1 MILDSLRMEARLPL
15 DKVKRI
21 TDIIKSFQ
29 SRTSCT
35 KQELLSLLGH
45 LNFAC
50 RVTYPGRAFVSY
62 LIGLSCT
69 VKELHHHVKITTECR
84 LDLKMWSLFLQQWNG
99 ISFFL
104 DDEETTATQM
114 QFFTD
119 ATPSGFGG
127 YYDGKWFCGKF
138 DHDIIPADCKASM
151 TLFERYRVVMAVA
164 LWSKNWQRKR
174 ILVNCD
180 NVSTTEIINQH
191 RSKIPFIM
199 KFIRKLVWLQLQFN
213 FVIRARA
220 IPGSSNLIADAIS
233 RFQID
238 KFRQLAPQ
246 ADRLPITCL
255 PASDLVLF

>member
-1 MILDSLRMEARLPL
+1 
-15 DKVKRI
+15 
-21 TDIIKSFQ
+21 
-29 SRTSCT
+29 
-35 KQELLSLLGH
+35 
-45 LNFAC
+45 
-50 RVTYPGRAFVSY
+50 
-62 LIGLSCT
+62 
-69 VKELHHHVKITTECR
+69 
-84 LDLKMWSLFLQQWNG
+84 
-99 ISFFL
+99 
-104 DDEETTATQM
+104 M

-151 TLFERYRVVMAVA
+151 TLFELYPVVMAVA

-199 KFIRKLVWLQLQFN
+199 KFVRKLVWLQLQFN

-238 KFRQLAPQ
+238 KFRQLAQQ
-246 ADRLPITCL
+246 ADRLPTTCL
-255 PASDLVLF
+255 PASDLMLF